1 MLGVIIMFLFSRR
14 KRIIKKAVDNTV
26 KALGSR
32 TPKIFEHFFYGAF
45 DIAPQNLVV
54 WYLFETDEEL
64 EIAKSS
70 GFCAELKE
78 LTIKNLISLG
88 YPKEAVDS
96 TKIDVKE
103 FNEDRI
109 KIEGGSEEDA
119 QRIFDAL
126 SNRKVMVSFTTREDI
141 DRKTNGDYR
150 LYFQ

>member
-1 MLGVIIMFLFSRR
+1 MLLFSRR
-14 KRIIKKAVDNTV
+14 KRIIKKAVENTV
-26 KALGSR
+26 KAFNSR
-32 TPKIFEHFFYGAF
+32 TLKIVEHFFYGTF
-45 DIAPQNLVV
+45 DIAPQNLVI
-54 WYLFETDEEL
+54 WYLFETDKEL

-70 GFCAELKE
+70 GFCTELKE

-96 TKIDVKE
+96 TKTDVKE

-126 SNRKVMVSFTTREDI
+126 DNRKVKVFFTTREDI
-141 DRKTNGDYR
+141 DRKANGDYR

>member
-1 MLGVIIMFLFSRR
+1 M
-14 KRIIKKAVDNTV
+14 
-26 KALGSR
+26 
-32 TPKIFEHFFYGAF
+32 
-45 DIAPQNLVV
+45 
-54 WYLFETDEEL
+54 FETDEEL

-109 KIEGGSEEDA
+109 KIEDGSEEDA

-126 SNRKVMVSFTTREDI
+126 ANRKVMVSFTTREDI
-141 DRKTNGDYR
+141 DRKANGDYR

>member
-14 KRIIKKAVDNTV
+14 KRIIKKAVDNSV
-26 KALGSR
+26 KALCSR

-54 WYLFETDEEL
+54 WYLFETDEEF

-78 LTIKNLISLG
+78 LTINNLISLG

-96 TKIDVKE
+96 TKTDVKD

-109 KIEGGSEEDA
+109 KIEDGSEEDA

-126 SNRKVMVSFTTREDI
+126 ANRKVMVSFTTREEI

>member
-1 MLGVIIMFLFSRR
+1 MLLFLRR
-14 KRIIKKAVDNTV
+14 KRIIKKAVKNTV
-26 KALGSR
+26 KAFSSR

-54 WYLFETDEEL
+54 CYLFETDEEL
-64 EIAKSS
+64 EFAKSS
-70 GFCAELKE
+70 GLCAELKE

-88 YPKEAVDS
+88 YPEEAVDS
-96 TKIDVKE
+96 TKTNVNE
-103 FNEDRI
+103 FNEDRM

-119 QRIFDAL
+119 QKIFDAL

>member
-1 MLGVIIMFLFSRR
+1 MFLFSRR

-32 TPKIFEHFFYGAF
+32 TPRIFEHFFYGAF

-54 WYLFETDEEL
+54 WYLFETDKEL

-78 LTIKNLISLG
+78 LTIKNLISSG
-88 YPKEAVDS
+88 YPKEAFVQ
-96 TKIDVKE
+96 TKTNVIEINSDK
-103 FNEDRI
+103 I
-109 KIEGGSEEDA
+109 KIRGGSEEDV

>member
-1 MLGVIIMFLFSRR
+1 MLFSMR
-14 KRIIKKAVDNTV
+14 KRIIKKAVENTV
-26 KALGSR
+26 KAFSSR

-70 GFCAELKE
+70 GFCTELKE

-96 TKIDVKE
+96 TKTDINNFSD
-103 FNEDRI
+103 DRI
-109 KIEGGSEEDA
+109 KIKGGSEEDK

-126 SNRKVMVSFTTREDI
+126 FNRKVMVSFTTREDI
-141 DRKTNGDYR
+141 DRKANGDYH

>member
-1 MLGVIIMFLFSRR
+1 MMFLFSRR

-54 WYLFETDEEL
+54 WYLFETDDEL

-78 LTIKNLISLG
+78 MTINNLISLG
-88 YPKEAVDS
+88 YPEEAFDS
-96 TKIDVKE
+96 SKTNIED
-103 FNEDRI
+103 FNYDII
-109 KIEGGSEEDA
+109 KTDGESEENTK
-119 QRIFDAL
+119 QIFYAL
-126 SNRKVMVSFTTREDI
+126 FDRNVMVSFTTSEDI

>member
-1 MLGVIIMFLFSRR
+1 MFLFSRR

-96 TKIDVKE
+96 TKIDVK
-103 FNEDRI
+103 
-109 KIEGGSEEDA
+109 
-119 QRIFDAL
+119 
-126 SNRKVMVSFTTREDI
+126 
-141 DRKTNGDYR
+141 
-150 LYFQ
+150 

>member
-1 MLGVIIMFLFSRR
+1 MFLFSRR

-26 KALGSR
+26 KALSSR

-54 WYLFETDEEL
+54 WYLFEKDEEL

-88 YPKEAVDS
+88 YPKEAFDLS
-96 TKIDVKE
+96 KANIKDFNYDIIKIDGE
-103 FNEDRI
+103 
-109 KIEGGSEEDA
+109 SEENVK
-119 QRIFDAL
+119 QIFDAL

>member
-1 MLGVIIMFLFSRR
+1 MLLFLRR
-14 KRIIKKAVDNTV
+14 KRIIKKAVKNTV
-26 KALGSR
+26 KAFSSR
-32 TPKIFEHFFYGAF
+32 TPMIFEHFFYGAF

-54 WYLFETDEEL
+54 WYLFETDKEL

-70 GFCAELKE
+70 GLCAELKE

-88 YPKEAVDS
+88 YPEEAVDS
-96 TKIDVKE
+96 TKTDVKDL
-103 FNEDRI
+103 NEDRM
-109 KIEGGSEEDA
+109 KIEGGSEENV

-126 SNRKVMVSFTTREDI
+126 ANRKVMVSFTTREDI

>member
-1 MLGVIIMFLFSRR
+1 MFLFSRR

-26 KALGSR
+26 KALSSR
-32 TPKIFEHFFYGAF
+32 TPKIFEYFFYGAF

-70 GFCAELKE
+70 GFYAELQE

-109 KIEGGSEEDA
+109 KIEDGSEEDA

-141 DRKTNGDYR
+141 DRKTNGDYH

>member
-1 MLGVIIMFLFSRR
+1 MLLFSKR
-14 KRIIKKAVDNTV
+14 KRIIEKAVENTV
-26 KALGSR
+26 KAFSMR
-32 TPKIFEHFFYGAF
+32 KPNIFEHFFYGAF
-45 DIAPQNLVV
+45 DIAPENLVV

-88 YPKEAVDS
+88 YPKEAFDS
-96 TKIDVKE
+96 FKTNDKD

-109 KIEGGSEEDA
+109 KIQCVSEEDA
-119 QRIFDAL
+119 QKIFDAL
-126 SNRKVMVSFTTREDI
+126 ANRKVTVSFTTQEDI

>member
-26 KALGSR
+26 KALSSR

-70 GFCAELKE
+70 GFCAELQE

-88 YPKEAVDS
+88 YPEEAVDS
-96 TKIDVKE
+96 TQTDVKD

-109 KIEGGSEEDA
+109 KIESVSKDDA
-119 QRIFDAL
+119 QRIFDIL

-141 DRKTNGDYR
+141 DRKANGDYR

>member
-1 MLGVIIMFLFSRR
+1 M
-14 KRIIKKAVDNTV
+14 
-26 KALGSR
+26 
-32 TPKIFEHFFYGAF
+32 
-45 DIAPQNLVV
+45 
-54 WYLFETDEEL
+54 
-64 EIAKSS
+64 
-70 GFCAELKE
+70 
-78 LTIKNLISLG
+78 TIKNLISLG

-109 KIEGGSEEDA
+109 KIEDGSEEDT

-126 SNRKVMVSFTTREDI
+126 ANRKVMVSFTTQEDI